1 MKITKIYESIRIYKG
16 EGRILVAPVV
26 LGHESQ
32 WCISMQLP
40 VTNIEV
46 GNAIYEA
53 KAFIQIEEAKQSSG
67 YNYLKKS
74 ASSLNTKYKT
84 RHAFVMNNDFGSVDY
99 LDEGILISSRFKS
112 REFVG
117 QYGDICKDMIIPL
130 NSTADEIGAAIID
143 VMNTVEDYYVKNPQA
158 KKISREDSIELL
170 DQSILKIKKPR
181 NKNFEDYNDCGAAE
195 IYKCYCYISPINN
208 DALADMF
215 LGTAAELNCSL
226 ESENIA
232 QVWTQ
237 QEGAEDYFDV
247 KQIDKGIY
255 NIRAEYKN
263 KAVHRISYFRQ
274 MNKDLLLE
282 CGFKLYQPNR
292 KKKLDEKLTKE
303 FEEFAENCK
312 L

>member
-1 MKITKIYESIRIYKG
+1 MKN
-16 EGRILVAPVV
+16 
-26 LGHESQ
+26 
-32 WCISMQLP
+32 CI
-40 VTNIEV
+40 
-46 GNAIYEA
+46 
-53 KAFIQIEEAKQSSG
+53 
-67 YNYLKKS
+67 
-74 ASSLNTKYKT
+74 
-84 RHAFVMNNDFGSVDY
+84 
-99 LDEGILISSRFKS
+99 
-112 REFVG
+112 
-117 QYGDICKDMIIPL
+117 
-130 NSTADEIGAAIID
+130 
-143 VMNTVEDYYVKNPQA
+143 
-158 KKISREDSIELL
+158 
-170 DQSILKIKKPR
+170 
-181 NKNFEDYNDCGAAE
+181 
-195 IYKCYCYISPINN
+195 
-208 DALADMF
+208 
-215 LGTAAELNCSL
+215 TAAELNCSL